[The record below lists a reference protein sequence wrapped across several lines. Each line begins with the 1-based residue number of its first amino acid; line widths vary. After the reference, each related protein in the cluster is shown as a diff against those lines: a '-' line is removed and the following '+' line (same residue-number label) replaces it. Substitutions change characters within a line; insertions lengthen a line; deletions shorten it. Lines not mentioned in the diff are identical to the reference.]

1 MSRTMVCGKNMAK
14 LMRAPR
20 PICGRPIPA
29 PPLPDRQSKCD
40 FESKLGAKQRAHFFA
55 NDAVSP

>member
-20 PICGRPIPA
+20 PISRWPIPT
-29 PPLPDRQSKCD
+29 PPLPDRQPNHD
-40 FESKLGAKQRAHFFA
+40 FESKSGSKQRAHFFA